1 MTVIIYYVFDPGLG
15 IAFHVLTRKSF
26 LIPIISWSQDHV
38 KLKLFH
44 LKLHGGAY
52 MGWNLLF

>member
-15 IAFHVLTRKSF
+15 IEF
-26 LIPIISWSQDHV
+26 LIPIKPWGQDHV
-38 KLKLFH
+38 KLKLFNH
-44 LKLHGGAY
+44 KLQGGAH